1 MVEYFQGGGA
11 EVIVCQGSALSY
23 PWHSHVSTL
32 TLGAVLEGVVEL
44 ETDQGTGI
52 YRENGLFA
60 LPPYMPHSLKAGSP
74 YTLVSLCVRKAP
86 AASGVFREARES
98 AAALL
103 RRAVGLPEVEER
115 LLEELSLLSGR
126 RSGEGEG
133 PLAELR
139 ARLEREPEL
148 PCSLEDMAELACM
161 SKYHLVRAFRREA
174 GLTPHRVQVPNR
186 VREGQGTAAGGTGYR
201 GGGRRC
207 GGLLRPEPLRPSV
220 QAPGGPDPG
229 GLQAVLHRV
238 FRILKKGRDEFG

>member
-1 MVEYFQGGGA
+1 MTAVEYLRGDRA
-11 EVIVCQGSALSY
+11 EVIVCRGSALSY
-23 PWHSHVSTL
+23 PRHNHVSTL
-32 TLGAVLEGVVEL
+32 TLGLMLEGAVEL
-44 ETDQGTGI
+44 ATDRGTRLC
-52 YRENGLFA
+52 RENGLFA
-60 LPPYMPHSLKAGSP
+60 LPPYTPHSLNARAP

-174 GLTPHRVQVPNR
+174 GLTPHRFQLQNR
-186 VREGQGTAAGGTGYR
+186 VRKGQRLLGGPATAAEAAAAGFCDQSHFDR
-201 GGGRRC
+201 HFKRLV
-207 GGLLRPEPLRPSV
+207 GLTPADYKRSCRTV
-220 QAPGGPDPG
+220 PG
-229 GLQAVLHRV
+229 L
-238 FRILKKGRDEFG
+238 

>member
-86 AASGVFREARES
+86 AASGVFREAHKIFS
-98 AAALL
+98 
-103 RRAVGLPEVEER
+103 R
-115 LLEELSLLSGR
+115 LIIVAS
-126 RSGEGEG
+126 
-133 PLAELR
+133 
-139 ARLEREPEL
+139 
-148 PCSLEDMAELACM
+148 
-161 SKYHLVRAFRREA
+161 F
-174 GLTPHRVQVPNR
+174 
-186 VREGQGTAAGGTGYR
+186 
-201 GGGRRC
+201 
-207 GGLLRPEPLRPSV
+207 
-220 QAPGGPDPG
+220 
-229 GLQAVLHRV
+229 
-238 FRILKKGRDEFG
+238 

>member
-32 TLGAVLEGVVEL
+32 TLGTVLEGVVEL

-60 LPPYMPHSLKAGSP
+60 LPSYMPHSLKAGSP

-86 AASGVFREARES
+86 AASGVFREGRES

-161 SKYHLVRAFRREA
+161 SKYHLVRAFQREA
-174 GLTPHRVQVPNR
+174 GP
-186 VREGQGTAAGGTGYR
+186 EGL
-201 GGGRRC
+201 C
-207 GGLLRPEPLRPSV
+207 LLAKFIPAL
-220 QAPGGPDPG
+220 
-229 GLQAVLHRV
+229 L
-238 FRILKKGRDEFG
+238 

>member
-74 YTLVSLCVRKAP
+74 YTLVTLCVRKAP
-86 AASGVFREARES
+86 AASGGFREARES

-174 GLTPHRVQVPNR
+174 GLTPPSVPAPEPGP
-186 VREGQGTAAGGTGYR
+186 EGPAAAGGTGYR

-238 FRILKKGRDEFG
+238 FRTLKKGRDEFG

>member
-32 TLGAVLEGVVEL
+32 TLGTVLEGVVEL

-60 LPPYMPHSLKAGSP
+60 LPSYMPHSLKAGSP

-161 SKYHLVRAFRREA
+161 SKYHLVRAFQREA
-174 GLTPHRVQVPNR
+174 GLTPHRFQLQNR
-186 VREGQGTAAGGTGYR
+186 VRKGQRLLAGPATVAEAAAAAGFCDQSHFDR
-201 GGGRRC
+201 QFKRLV
-207 GGLLRPEPLRPSV
+207 GLTPAAYKRSCT
-220 QAPGGPDPG
+220 AFSGP
-229 GLQAVLHRV
+229 
-238 FRILKKGRDEFG
+238 